1 MEFIELLTVLVS
13 IIFVSKIIAKLT
25 RTVDILW
32 YIILGLIG
40 TQYIFNIDIFLLENW
55 AMLGVIFIM
64 FYTGWREDL
73 FTFIVDLWKNKW
85 IAVSG
90 AVGPFVGALIGYYL
104 LNFSIQEAI
113 VGGFIF
119 TSTAIPYTIGVLR
132 SIGLDKTPAA
142 KTVTASSVA
151 DNFISVLLAVGIL
164 PAYALLIQGQ
174 GEVMNFSF
182 IWIDLLQQIGLI
194 FLVFIIFGLLGLLIL
209 PDSRMHMKMNIPHAF
224 QRDGIISR
232 LTYFI
237 YKIRQAPGLNAI
249 NQVMANFRIGIPLT
263 LLLIFGL
270 AWLAHTLGLHP
281 AITAYLT
288 GLILHVEMYH
298 ETKISDLTHEETPIS
313 HKNLG
318 VFFYFLQEWI
328 GPIFFIYLGSQL
340 AINWSQAFD
349 VIIYGIIIGIMVA
362 FFQFWSAYYAARK
375 TSKLPDHEATLVG
388 IAMLPYDIIAF
399 VVLGIATSTGLVQA
413 DSPFTISVIIAILVL
428 NIITLATM
436 YLYKPSYL
444 KKQKE
449 FELKNPS

>member
-32 YIILGLIG
+32 YIILGLV
-40 TQYIFNIDIFLLENW
+40 TSQYIYPIDVILLENW

-90 AVGPFVGALIGYYL
+90 AIGPFIGAFIGYYL
-104 LNFSIQEAI
+104 LNFTLQEAI

-132 SIGLDKTPAA
+132 SIGLDKTAAA
-142 KTVTASSVA
+142 KAVTSSSVA

-174 GEVMNFSF
+174 GGMMDFST
-182 IWIDLLQQIGLI
+182 IWIDFLQQIGLI

-209 PDSRMHMKMNIPHAF
+209 PDSRVHMKMNIPHAF
-224 QRDGIISR
+224 QKDGIISR

-249 NQVMANFRIGIPLT
+249 TTVMENFRIGIPLT

-270 AWLAHTLGLHP
+270 AWLAHSLGLHP

-340 AINWSQAFD
+340 AVDWSQAVNVIMYG
-349 VIIYGIIIGIMVA
+349 VIIGVMVT
-362 FFQFWSAYYAARK
+362 FFQFWSAYFAARK

-399 VVLGIATSTGLVQA
+399 VVLGIATSTGLIEA

-428 NIITLATM
+428 NIITLTAM
-436 YLYKPSYL
+436 YVYKPSYV
-444 KKQKE
+444 KKQRE
-449 FELKNPS
+449 FEIKNPS